1 MTDRAGMILWYDA
14 PHVLYLHTRL
24 GIPSTLSG
32 RHALLSLKRSVGSSV
47 VCVCRGCME
56 SLYAIRLGCFKG
68 SHPAGQDIPST
79 AASSCVRLLFCF
91 FFFFFSSLLCL
102 RLVWTDGL
110 RLLVVDGDVS
120 PLSLSFFLSL
130 WNRYLCSVSL
140 LLLFNFSSLLLWPE
154 WNWLVTEASIYTTIR
169 HTPLYT
175 TTTTTS
181 SPTLLFFLYFCYWKI
196 LYSWRE

>member
-1 MTDRAGMILWYDA
+1 
-14 PHVLYLHTRL
+14 
-24 GIPSTLSG
+24 
-32 RHALLSLKRSVGSSV
+32 
-47 VCVCRGCME
+47 ME

-130 WNRYLCSVSL
+130 
-140 LLLFNFSSLLLWPE
+140 
-154 WNWLVTEASIYTTIR
+154 
-169 HTPLYT
+169 
-175 TTTTTS
+175 
-181 SPTLLFFLYFCYWKI
+181 
-196 LYSWRE
+196 